1 VVGLALALG
10 ATMSVVPLQVAGA
23 QSTSTSVLVPANG
36 AAVSGSQ
43 VIFDASAT
51 AGVTEVQFELTG
63 GGPYSHTVIAT
74 ATPTEDGWIASWNST
89 TATDGSYTLQSVAT
103 EGASSTTSPGIS
115 ITVNNPSVAIV
126 LPSYNAIVSGTVV
139 LDAVTS
145 SGATKVEVAIEAP
158 GCPTQPPSIVPICDL
173 GDATPTVYGW
183 LLFWPSTEVP
193 NGGVTVSAQA
203 TFGNG
208 ATPIASPTSFTVANP
223 VPTVVVPTN
232 GSTVSGTQVLDCA
245 APSFTEA
252 PVSFL
257 ILGPGG
263 QEIVSDATQTY
274 YGWLYEWNTTN
285 VINGSYAISCN
296 ATYGYGASRSGAS
309 ISVTVAN

>member
-145 SGATKVEVAIEAP
+145 SGATKVEVA
-158 GCPTQPPSIVPICDL
+158 DL
-173 GDATPTVYGW
+173 
-183 LLFWPSTEVP
+183 
-193 NGGVTVSAQA
+193 
-203 TFGNG
+203 
-208 ATPIASPTSFTVANP
+208 
-223 VPTVVVPTN
+223 
-232 GSTVSGTQVLDCA
+232 
-245 APSFTEA
+245 
-252 PVSFL
+252 
-257 ILGPGG
+257 
-263 QEIVSDATQTY
+263 
-274 YGWLYEWNTTN
+274 
-285 VINGSYAISCN
+285 
-296 ATYGYGASRSGAS
+296 RSGRRHPHRLWMAAVLAQHRGPKRRRHGLGS
-309 ISVTVAN
+309 GHIRERSHTHSQPHVLHCGQPGTHCGGADERLHRFWDSGARLRRTVLYRSTSLVFNLGSRWSRDRE